1 MPLIKFTKVER
12 RRISLF
18 LVCLLL
24 AVVAWLFFALSN
36 RYVYQVN
43 TLTRFV
49 NLPESKAFHPLQ
61 SDTINL
67 QVEGTGWQLLFSRLR
82 ISPQSVDIDLRELNK
97 STFVELSTQVRK
109 INGQLAS
116 AQKVVNVLPDTL
128 FFDFS
133 ANKVKKIPVRLKQ
146 DIQFKGQYGISDTAQ
161 ISPAFVTITGPGKE
175 LAAINIWETELFSL
189 KDVSSNIN
197 MRVRLQRPAMA
208 NITIH
213 PSTVDIKIPIDEFTE
228 KSIEIPLKIRN
239 NKEYR
244 TVKLLPEKIKITFMT
259 ALSNYSQVDRGSFDL
274 FVDFNDWKQK
284 GYSQLPVRI
293 DRFPTFSRLVKIEPQ
308 TIDFI
313 IEK

>member
-1 MPLIKFTKVER
+1 MPFIKFTKVER
-12 RRISLF
+12 NRISLF

-24 AVVAWLFFALSN
+24 AVVAWMFFALSN
-36 RYVYQVN
+36 RYFYQVK

-61 SDTINL
+61 SDTIRL

-82 ISPQSVDIDLRELNK
+82 ISPLSVDIDLNELRK
-97 STFVELSTQVRK
+97 STFVALSAQVSK

-116 AQKVVNVLPDTL
+116 TQRVVNVQPDTL
-128 FFDFS
+128 FFNFS
-133 ANKVKKIPVRLKQ
+133 ANTVKKIPVRLKQ
-146 DIQFKGQYGISDTAQ
+146 NIQFRGQYGISDTAQ
-161 ISPAFVTITGPGKE
+161 ISPAYVTITGPGKE
-175 LAAINIWETELFSL
+175 LANITSWETEPLNM

-197 MRVRLQRPAMA
+197 MRVRLKRPAMA

-213 PSTVDIKIPIDEFTE
+213 PSTVDLKIAIDEFTE
-228 KSIEIPLKIRN
+228 KTIEVPVKIRN

-244 TVKLLPEKIKITFMT
+244 NVKLLPERIKVTLMT
-259 ALSNYSQVDRGSFDL
+259 ALSNYSQVDRSSFDL
-274 FVDFNDWKQK
+274 FVDLDNWKEK
-284 GYSQLPVRI
+284 GYTQLPVRI
-293 DRFPTFSRLVKIEPQ
+293 IRLPAFSKLVKIEPQ

>member
-1 MPLIKFTKVER
+1 MPFIKFTKVER

-24 AVVAWLFFALSN
+24 AVVAWMFFALSN

-49 NLPESKAFHPLQ
+49 NLPENKAFHPLQ

-82 ISPQSVDIDLRELNK
+82 ISPQSVDIDLKDLRK
-97 STFVELSTQVRK
+97 STFVELSTQINK

-116 AQKVVNVLPDTL
+116 VQKVVNVQPDTL

-133 ANKVKKIPVRLKQ
+133 ANTVKKIPVRIKQ
-146 DIQFKGQYGISDTAQ
+146 SIQFRAHYGISDTAQ

-175 LAAINIWETELFSL
+175 LNNIKSWETEPITL
-189 KDVSSNIN
+189 KNVSNNIS
-197 MRVRLQRPAMA
+197 MRVRLERPEMA

-213 PSTVDIKIPIDEFTE
+213 PSTVDLKIPIDEFTE
-228 KSIEIPLKIRN
+228 KSVEVPIKILN

-244 TVKLLPEKIKITFMT
+244 TVKLLPEKVKITFMT
-259 ALSNYSQVDRGSFDL
+259 ALSNYSQVDRSSFDL
-274 FVDFNDWKQK
+274 SVDLDNWKLK
-284 GYSQLPVRI
+284 GYSQLPIRI
-293 DRFPTFSRLVKIEPQ
+293 NRFPAFSKLVKIEPQ

>member
-1 MPLIKFTKVER
+1 MPFIKFTKVER

-18 LVCLLL
+18 FVCLLL

-36 RYVYQVN
+36 KYVYQVK

-49 NLPESKAFHPLQ
+49 NLPESRAFHPLQ

-82 ISPQSVDIDLRELNK
+82 ISPQSVDIDLNGLSKN
-97 STFVELSTQVRK
+97 TFVELSGQVRK

-116 AQKVVNVLPDTL
+116 NQKVVNVLPDTL

-133 ANKVKKIPVRLKQ
+133 ANTVKKVPVRLKQ
-146 DIQFKGQYGISDTAQ
+146 NIQFRGQYGISDTAQ
-161 ISPAFVTITGPGKE
+161 ISPAYVTITGPDKE
-175 LAAINIWETELFSL
+175 LANINSWETELISL
-189 KDVSSNIN
+189 KNVSSPIN
-197 MRVRLQRPAMA
+197 MRVRLQRPEMA
-208 NITIH
+208 NITVH
-213 PSTVDIKIPIDEFTE
+213 PSTVDLKVAIDEFTE
-228 KSIEIPLKIRN
+228 KTVEVAVKVRN

-244 TVKLLPEKIKITFMT
+244 NLKLLPDKIKITFMT
-259 ALSNYSQVDRGSFDL
+259 ALSNYPQVDRTSFDL
-274 FVDFNDWKQK
+274 FVDLNNWKK
-284 GYSQLPVRI
+284 EGYTQLPVRI
-293 DRFPTFSRLVKIEPQ
+293 DRFPAFSKLVKIEPQ